1 MEDDYELSRIFST
14 FLKAKGLN
22 VDTFLNAKE
31 ALHYFSSNMD
41 SFYIVLT
48 DFKMEEINGLD
59 FAKEVRRLGGNSV
72 TIIILTGYS
81 IYDIATEE
89 EIANIVNRVIMIPVS
104 LKSLYNILLG
114 YLESRSRG

>member
-1 MEDDYELSRIFST
+1 M
-14 FLKAKGLN
+14 
-22 VDTFLNAKE
+22 
-31 ALHYFSSNMD
+31 
-41 SFYIVLT
+41 
-48 DFKMEEINGLD
+48 NGLD

-104 LKSLYNILLG
+104 LKTLYTIISG
-114 YLESRSRG
+114 YLEY